1 MIKFYS
7 NECPVC
13 KEVRALMDIR
23 NIDYEYINNK
33 ETVDS
38 IAQANNIMQAPF
50 AEVDGVVMNTI
61 KFRKYLNA
69 LKDKE

>member
-1 MIKFYS
+1 
-7 NECPVC
+7 
-13 KEVRALMDIR
+13 MDIR